1 VPDKSARCQSI
12 RPVRV
17 SLPAIRSEAFPSWR
31 VSNQPGRH
39 HTLNQQ
45 SCRHV
50 HLSGAKCGATPFLD
64 EADIDVGADFE
75 EDIHAFLK
83 KANELVVLLTP
94 WALERPYVVME
105 IGAAWIREIPIVVLL
120 QGLTAT
126 EVQGH
131 SRMLGLLKRRNL
143 VLLNDIERYL
153 EELRARVQSCQE
165 AAT

>member
-1 VPDKSARCQSI
+1 MDAAKGTGTSDDWLVFVSHSGIDTWVARQI
-12 RPVRV
+12 ARE
-17 SLPAIRSEAFPSWR
+17 I
-31 VSNQPGRH
+31 
-39 HTLNQQ
+39 T
-45 SCRHV
+45 
-50 HLSGAKCGATPFLD
+50 KCGATPFLD

-75 EDIHAFLK
+75 EEIHAFLK

-105 IGAAWIREIPIVVLL
+105 IGAAWIREIPIVLLL

-153 EELRARVQSCQE
+153 EELRAQVQSCQE